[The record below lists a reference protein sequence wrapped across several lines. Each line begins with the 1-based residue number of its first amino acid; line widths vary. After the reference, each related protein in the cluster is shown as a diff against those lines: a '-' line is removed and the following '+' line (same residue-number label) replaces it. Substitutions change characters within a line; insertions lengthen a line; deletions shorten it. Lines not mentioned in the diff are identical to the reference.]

1 MQFKYLFLFF
11 KENISNKVNEVL
23 ERTPFVVKPIK
34 TKQTL
39 LSGTARKR
47 LSSGDPAI
55 LPPPL
60 IPTAVS
66 TTSNQ
71 PALTNFQANLVSTQF
86 GLGDNSQKPFPAPPS
101 TKPSSLHD
109 QLIPSV
115 TSLSSNLTETLNIIP
130 STSGRLSTSNSADL
144 LSASPIFNY
153 SPFDAQSLNEL
164 VTPDDFPPTTDYIP
178 GGLTNI
184 NYDFDLS
191 DYSAEN
197 SVADELD
204 LSAQPPGSDLLF
216 DSNPNT
222 NGQELPRIPLDFK
235 LGELA
240 IGIGATASLLDGGDS
255 PGETLLPSPLKPT
268 VSDYRGF
275 SSFEIPT
282 ISCNTG
288 DFSSI
293 NYQPPPPSSTDMGTE
308 PTPPQPNP
316 TSHQP
321 NQ

>member
-1 MQFKYLFLFF
+1 M
-11 KENISNKVNEVL
+11 L
-23 ERTPFVVKPIK
+23 ERTPFVIKPIK

-47 LSSGDPAI
+47 LSSGDLAT
-55 LPPPL
+55 LPPPM
-60 IPTAVS
+60 IPTAAAAAS
-66 TTSNQ
+66 SFNQ
-71 PALTNFQANLVSTQF
+71 PLGHFQANLVGTSF
-86 GLGDNSQKPFPAPPS
+86 ALGDNPQKLSQPQ
-101 TKPSSLHD
+101 SSIPNSLLD
-109 QLIPSV
+109 QLTPPPNLPSI
-115 TSLSSNLTETLNIIP
+115 TSLASNLTDTLTIIP

-153 SPFDAQSLNEL
+153 SPFDAQSLSEL
-164 VTPDDFPPTTDYIP
+164 VTPDEFPPTTDYIP

-197 SVADELD
+197 SVAEDHT
-204 LSAQPPGSDLLF
+204 SSPKPTPSTSDLL
-216 DSNPNT
+216 DSNQDFA
-222 NGQELPRIPLDFK
+222 NGQEPPRRPLDFQ

-240 IGIGATASLLDGGDS
+240 TGGSDRGSSSLLDGSDS
-255 PGETLLPSPLKPT
+255 PGETLLPSPLKPI

-293 NYQPPPPSSTDMGTE
+293 NYQPPSSDGSDFKE
-308 PTPPQPNP
+308 N
-316 TSHQP
+316 
-321 NQ
+321 

>member
-1 MQFKYLFLFF
+1 M
-11 KENISNKVNEVL
+11 L
-23 ERTPFVVKPIK
+23 ERTPFVIKPIK

-47 LSSGDPAI
+47 LSSGDLAT
-55 LPPPL
+55 LPPPM
-60 IPTAVS
+60 IPTAAAAAS
-66 TTSNQ
+66 SFNQ
-71 PALTNFQANLVSTQF
+71 PLGHFQANLVGTSF
-86 GLGDNSQKPFPAPPS
+86 ALGDNPQKLSQPQ
-101 TKPSSLHD
+101 SSIPNSLLD
-109 QLIPSV
+109 QLTPPPNLPSI
-115 TSLSSNLTETLNIIP
+115 TSLASNLTDTLTIIP

-153 SPFDAQSLNEL
+153 SPFDAQSLSEL
-164 VTPDDFPPTTDYIP
+164 VTPDEFPPTTDYIP

-197 SVADELD
+197 SVAEDHT
-204 LSAQPPGSDLLF
+204 SSPKPTPSTSDLL
-216 DSNPNT
+216 DSNKDFA
-222 NGQELPRIPLDFK
+222 NGQEPPRRPLDFQ

-240 IGIGATASLLDGGDS
+240 TGGSDRGSSSLLDGSDS
-255 PGETLLPSPLKPT
+255 PGETLLPSPLKPI

-293 NYQPPPPSSTDMGTE
+293 NYQPPSSDGSDFKE
-308 PTPPQPNP
+308 N
-316 TSHQP
+316 
-321 NQ
+321 